1 LRIVSPAISRVGNG
15 GWPGLSVDRPRQLHQ
30 RVVHVDD
37 LIKP

>member
-1 LRIVSPAISRVGNG
+1 LTRLVGVNR
-15 GWPGLSVDRPRQLHQ
+15 PKPLFQKTPVDRLRQLHQ